1 MTCLCKWFL
10 FTFAKTCIF
19 TILLLFLALVSF
31 PAAYIHQ
38 SCFYV
43 GYFFLRGQIS
53 SSSSFSL
60 SLSLAFYF
68 TSLSVSLVSGVCRWM
83 GQKGNARILQC
94 RQFIW
99 HKYQQ
104 KWDKHFILAS
114 SPGKIDYI
122 WPSWSIRQHCQLGQT
137 WIPSC
142 FTPFLLVSL

>member
-60 SLSLAFYF
+60 SLSL
-68 TSLSVSLVSGVCRWM
+68 SLSILLPYLSLSLAAFAGGWGRRAMLEFSNVGNLSDTNTSRSETNILFWPLHQERLIISDQAEAYANTVSW
-83 GQKGNARILQC
+83 ARLG
-94 RQFIW
+94 FL
-99 HKYQQ
+99 
-104 KWDKHFILAS
+104 LAS
-114 SPGKIDYI
+114 HLSY
-122 WPSWSIRQHCQLGQT
+122 
-137 WIPSC
+137 
-142 FTPFLLVSL
+142 